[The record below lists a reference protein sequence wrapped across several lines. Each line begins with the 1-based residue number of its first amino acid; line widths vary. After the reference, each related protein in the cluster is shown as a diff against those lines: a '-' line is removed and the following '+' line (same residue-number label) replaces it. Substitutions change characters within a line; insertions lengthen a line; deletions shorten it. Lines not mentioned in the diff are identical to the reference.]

1 MRSGP
6 RGTVPVREPAPP
18 GTGRGTRPQARGT
31 AREAAAIPK
40 SSNTPSNGEPMSQM
54 VACVVL
60 IRAVPGDV
68 PALARRIAGI
78 DGVAEVY
85 SVSGD
90 YDLIAIVRVKE
101 YERIAEIVTEEIAQ
115 IQGIERTNTLTAF
128 RVYSKQDLGAAW
140 DMFD

>member
-1 MRSGP
+1 
-6 RGTVPVREPAPP
+6 
-18 GTGRGTRPQARGT
+18 
-31 AREAAAIPK
+31 
-40 SSNTPSNGEPMSQM
+40 M
-54 VACVVL
+54 VAAVVL

-90 YDLIAIVRVKE
+90 HDLVAILRVKE
-101 YERIAEIVTEEIAQ
+101 YDRIAEIVTEEIAQ
-115 IQGIERTNTLTAF
+115 VQGIERTTTLTAF
-128 RVYSKQDLGAAW
+128 RVFSRQDLERAW

>member
-1 MRSGP
+1 
-6 RGTVPVREPAPP
+6 
-18 GTGRGTRPQARGT
+18 
-31 AREAAAIPK
+31 
-40 SSNTPSNGEPMSQM
+40 M
-54 VACVVL
+54 VAAVVL

-90 YDLIAIVRVKE
+90 WDLIAVLRVKE
-101 YERIAEIVTEEIAQ
+101 YDRIAAIVTEEVAQ
-115 IQGIERTNTLTAF
+115 ISGIERTNTLTAF
-128 RVYSKQDLGAAW
+128 RVYSRQDLERAW

>member
-1 MRSGP
+1 
-6 RGTVPVREPAPP
+6 
-18 GTGRGTRPQARGT
+18 
-31 AREAAAIPK
+31 
-40 SSNTPSNGEPMSQM
+40 MSQM

-60 IRAVPGDV
+60 IRSIPGDV

-78 DGVAEVY
+78 EGVTEVY
-85 SVSGD
+85 SVSGE
-90 YDLIAIVRVKE
+90 YD
-101 YERIAEIVTEEIAQ
+101 RIAEIVTEEIAQ

>member
-1 MRSGP
+1 
-6 RGTVPVREPAPP
+6 
-18 GTGRGTRPQARGT
+18 
-31 AREAAAIPK
+31 
-40 SSNTPSNGEPMSQM
+40 M
-54 VACVVL
+54 VAAVVL

-78 DGVAEVY
+78 GGVTEVY

-90 YDLIAIVRVKE
+90 WDLIAVLRVKE

-115 IQGIERTNTLTAF
+115 VSGIERTNTLTAF
-128 RVYSKQDLGAAW
+128 RVYSRRDLEEAW